1 MEDEEKTVLQVFC
14 EINDIPAPDTTDEQI
29 ISLDIGG
36 VTDIWLLYL
45 GEGMTEVFAQLPGLD
60 GDDPGT
66 MRYLLEANY
75 LGMATDGARLSI
87 DPVEGHVVLSERWGY
102 ERLLAEQGLE
112 DLERFAKLVQAWR
125 TDGVNAIQAKMR
137 GEEIEDDTP
146 DMSEMLRV

>member
-1 MEDEEKTVLQVFC
+1 
-14 EINDIPAPDTTDEQI
+14 
-29 ISLDIGG
+29 
-36 VTDIWLLYL
+36 
-45 GEGMTEVFAQLPGLD
+45 
-60 GDDPGT
+60 
-66 MRYLLEANY
+66 
-75 LGMATDGARLSI
+75 MATDGARLSI